1 VRRKRTF
8 KGGYTFGR
16 LAGSPK
22 PVLKEAHLPHEV
34 VIPLRQGFGEEV
46 LPSVKPG
53 EKVKAGQVIGIE
65 SASCSSPVHATVNGV
80 VKDVCRIER
89 FRQETGAVVIESDGS
104 NDWSRMDP
112 VYTDFR
118 KIAPDEMGRM
128 LYVSGVASLGLSGFP
143 TSYNSSPLQ
152 PDHVDSIII
161 NAVNSEPFAPSN
173 EIMLVGK
180 VDKFLDG
187 VEILRRALPGRVEAY
202 VGIDDGDKEIIKE
215 MEKAADW
222 LHIHP
227 LKPKYP
233 QGHDVILVK
242 TILGREDSVSDV
254 RAVVLDVQSVLHA
267 YEAVVEGKP
276 VIERI
281 VALGGSGF
289 RENVF
294 FKVRIGTR
302 LEHVV
307 KSLSKSA
314 EIRYICGGIMTGVAC
329 DDLSIP
335 LDRTVNCIVA
345 LEENRDREFLSFLR
359 PGIHRGSFS
368 NAFLS
373 SLFSALS
380 KKLDTNVK
388 GEYRPCIYCNYCE
401 TVCPVGLMP
410 YLLSKYV
417 TRDMTEE
424 AERHRISACIECGLC
439 TYVCPSKIPLMKHI
453 QEGKAR
459 DRVS

>member
-1 VRRKRTF
+1 
-8 KGGYTFGR
+8 
-16 LAGSPK
+16 
-22 PVLKEAHLPHEV
+22 
-34 VIPLRQGFGEEV
+34 
-46 LPSVKPG
+46 
-53 EKVKAGQVIGIE
+53 
-65 SASCSSPVHATVNGV
+65 
-80 VKDVCRIER
+80 
-89 FRQETGAVVIESDGS
+89 
-104 NDWSRMDP
+104 MDP

-128 LYVSGVASLGLSGFP
+128 LYVSGVASLGRFGFP
-143 TSYNSSPLQ
+143 TPYNTSLLQ

-173 EIMLVGK
+173 EIMLAGK

-187 VEILRRALPGRVEAY
+187 VEILKRALPGRVEAY
-202 VGIDDGDKEIIKE
+202 VGIDDGDREIIKE

-227 LKPKYP
+227 LRPKYP
-233 QGHDVILVK
+233 QGHDVVLVK
-242 TILGREDSVSDV
+242 TILGREGSVSDV

-267 YEAVVEGKP
+267 YDAVVEGKP
-276 VIERI
+276 VIERV

-289 RENVF
+289 KENLF
-294 FKVRIGTR
+294 LKVRVGTR
-302 LEHVV
+302 LEQVV
-307 KSLSKSA
+307 KYLSKSA
-314 EIRYICGGIMTGVAC
+314 QVRYICGGIMTGAAC

-345 LEENRDREFLSFLR
+345 LEESRDREFLSFLR

-373 SLFSALS
+373 SLLPTLS

>member
-1 VRRKRTF
+1 MLLKSSAT
-8 KGGYTFGR
+8 
-16 LAGSPK
+16 ASP
-22 PVLKEAHLPHEV
+22 
-34 VIPLRQGFGEEV
+34 I
-46 LPSVKPG
+46 
-53 EKVKAGQVIGIE
+53 
-65 SASCSSPVHATVNGV
+65 
-80 VKDVCRIER
+80 
-89 FRQETGAVVIESDGS
+89 
-104 NDWSRMDP
+104 
-112 VYTDFR
+112 
-118 KIAPDEMGRM
+118 
-128 LYVSGVASLGLSGFP
+128 
-143 TSYNSSPLQ
+143 Q

-173 EIMLVGK
+173 EIMLAGK

-187 VEILRRALPGRVEAY
+187 VEILKRALPGHIEAY
-202 VGIDDGDKEIIKE
+202 VGIDDRDREIIKE

-222 LHIHP
+222 LHVHP
-227 LKPKYP
+227 LRPKYP
-233 QGHDVILVK
+233 QGHDVVLVK
-242 TILGREDSVSDV
+242 TILGREVPYGGSVSDV

-267 YEAVVEGKP
+267 YDAVVEQKP

-289 RENVF
+289 KENLF
-294 FKVRIGTR
+294 LKVRVGTR

-314 EIRYICGGIMTGVAC
+314 EVRYICGGIMTGVAC

-345 LEENRDREFLSFLR
+345 LKENRDREFLSFLR

-373 SLFSALS
+373 SLSPTLS

-401 TVCPVGLMP
+401 TVCPVGLIP

-417 TRDMTEE
+417 TRDMTDE

-459 DRVS
+459 DGVN